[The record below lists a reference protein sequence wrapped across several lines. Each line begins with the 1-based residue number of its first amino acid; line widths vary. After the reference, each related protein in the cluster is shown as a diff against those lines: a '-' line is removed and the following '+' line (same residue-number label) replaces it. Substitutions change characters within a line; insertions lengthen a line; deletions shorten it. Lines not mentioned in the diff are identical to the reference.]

1 MDLLLLEKSL
11 IAVFAAV
18 VLATVISKLRG
29 KKLNL
34 PPGPIPIPIFGN
46 WLQVGD
52 DLNHRNLVDYAKK
65 FGDLFLL
72 RMGQRN
78 LVVVSSPNLTKEVLH
93 TQGVEFGSR
102 TRNVVFDIFTGKG
115 QDMVFTVYGE
125 HWRKMRRIM
134 TVPFFTN
141 KVVQRNREGWEFEA
155 ASVVEDVKKNLDSAT
170 KGIVLRKRLQLMM
183 YNNMFRIMFD
193 RRFES
198 EDDPLF
204 LRLKALNGERSRL
217 AQSFEYNYGDFIPI
231 LRPFLRGYL
240 KICQDVKDRRLS
252 LFKKYF
258 VEERKQ
264 IASSKATGS
273 EGLKCAIDHIL
284 DAQQKGEINED
295 NVLYIVENINVAA
308 IETTLWSIEWG
319 VAELVNHLEIQTKL
333 RNEIDTVLGPGV
345 QVTEP
350 ELHKLPYLQ
359 AVIKETLRLR
369 MAIPLLVPH
378 MNLNDAKL
386 AGYDIPAE
394 SKILVNAWWLAN
406 NPNSWKKPEEF
417 RPERF
422 FEEEAHVEANGNDFR
437 YVPFGVGRRSCPGI
451 ILALPILG
459 ITIGRLVQNFELLPP
474 PGQSKV
480 DTSEK
485 GGQFSL
491 HILNHST
498 IEMEKSLIAV
508 FVAVVLATV
517 VSKLRGKKLKLP
529 PGPIPIPIFGNWLQ
543 VGDDLN
549 HRKLVDYAKKFG
561 DLFLFKMGQRNIVVV
576 SSPDL
581 TKEVLHTQGVEFGS
595 RHRNMVYDIFTGKG
609 QDMVFT
615 VYGEHWRKMRRI
627 MTVPFFTNK
636 VVQQNHEGWEFE
648 AASVVEDVKK
658 NPDAATKGIVVRKR
672 LQLMVYNNMFGIM
685 FGKRFESEDDPLFL
699 RLKFLNGERGRL
711 TQSFEYNYGDFIPIL
726 RPFLRGYLKICQDVK
741 DRRFALFKKYFVDD
755 RKQVPSA
762 KPTGS
767 TGGLKCAIDHILEA
781 QNKGEINDDNVLY
794 IVENINVAAIETTL
808 TSMEWGIAELVN
820 HPEIQSKLRN
830 EIDTVL
836 GPGVHVTEPA
846 LHKLPYLQ
854 AVIKETIRRRMAV
867 PLLVPHMNLKDAKL
881 AGYDIPAESRIL
893 INAWW
898 LANNPDSWN
907 SPEEFRPERFLEEEA
922 HVEANGND
930 FRYVPFG
937 VGRRSCP
944 GIILALPIL
953 GITIGRLVQNFELL
967 PPPGQ
972 SKIDTSEKS
981 GQFSLQIL
989 NQSTIVMKPRAF

>member
-1 MDLLLLEKSL
+1 MD
-11 IAVFAAV
+11 
-18 VLATVISKLRG
+18 R
-29 KKLNL
+29 
-34 PPGPIPIPIFGN
+34 
-46 WLQVGD
+46 
-52 DLNHRNLVDYAKK
+52 
-65 FGDLFLL
+65 
-72 RMGQRN
+72 
-78 LVVVSSPNLTKEVLH
+78 
-93 TQGVEFGSR
+93 
-102 TRNVVFDIFTGKG
+102 
-115 QDMVFTVYGE
+115 
-125 HWRKMRRIM
+125 
-134 TVPFFTN
+134 
-141 KVVQRNREGWEFEA
+141 
-155 ASVVEDVKKNLDSAT
+155 
-170 KGIVLRKRLQLMM
+170 
-183 YNNMFRIMFD
+183 
-193 RRFES
+193 
-198 EDDPLF
+198 
-204 LRLKALNGERSRL
+204 
-217 AQSFEYNYGDFIPI
+217 
-231 LRPFLRGYL
+231 
-240 KICQDVKDRRLS
+240 
-252 LFKKYF
+252 
-258 VEERKQ
+258 
-264 IASSKATGS
+264 
-273 EGLKCAIDHIL
+273 
-284 DAQQKGEINED
+284 
-295 NVLYIVENINVAA
+295 
-308 IETTLWSIEWG
+308 
-319 VAELVNHLEIQTKL
+319 
-333 RNEIDTVLGPGV
+333 
-345 QVTEP
+345 
-350 ELHKLPYLQ
+350 
-359 AVIKETLRLR
+359 
-369 MAIPLLVPH
+369 LLV
-378 MNLNDAKL
+378 
-386 AGYDIPAE
+386 
-394 SKILVNAWWLAN
+394 
-406 NPNSWKKPEEF
+406 
-417 RPERF
+417 
-422 FEEEAHVEANGNDFR
+422 
-437 YVPFGVGRRSCPGI
+437 
-451 ILALPILG
+451 
-459 ITIGRLVQNFELLPP
+459 
-474 PGQSKV
+474 
-480 DTSEK
+480 
-485 GGQFSL
+485 
-491 HILNHST
+491 
-498 IEMEKSLIAV
+498 EKSLIAV

-517 VSKLRGKKLKLP
+517 ISKLRGKKLKLP

-781 QNKGEINDDNVLY
+781 QNKGEINYDNVLY

-820 HPEIQSKLRN
+820 HPNIQSKLRN
-830 EIDTVL
+830 EIDSVL
-836 GPGVHVTEPA
+836 GPGVHVTEPE

-867 PLLVPHMNLKDAKL
+867 PLLVPHMNLKDAKI